1 LFLLAINHISTT
13 IRTDLVD
20 KITQWKEALEFENE
34 QEKESSIWMSSFYA
48 QDSWDELE
56 LRILDDINCMY
67 IGYFRTI
74 IIDLCTR

>member
-1 LFLLAINHISTT
+1 M
-13 IRTDLVD
+13 VD